1 MSKSVRFVCSLLSVL
16 SKANTHTVAVMLM
29 LTECIS
35 VVLSTWKHPIQAA
48 GWFYWMTFFCVFGF
62 VLRNNCD
69 GDVICSH
76 RPIRTGQI
84 SPHVITVSGLF
95 ASVSQ
100 CWQNH
105 IHTVCF
111 LCSLPFPPPFTHPP
125 FTQTVYHHYFACT
138 AILSLIYLPQWCPGH
153 LLLIFCLF
161 VN

>member
-111 LCSLPFPPPFTHPP
+111 LCSLPFPPPFTHS
-125 FTQTVYHHYFACT
+125 
-138 AILSLIYLPQWCPGH
+138 LSSL
-153 LLLIFCLF
+153 FCLYCNTFTDLPASMMSWTFTTDFLF
-161 VN
+161 VC